1 MPKLQLL
8 ALTLIPGLFK
18 KLEYAVFKQNIL
30 PRLMLALEKSE
41 DNTVKIRVL
50 GTIQELQEAID
61 QQTLSSLVLKS
72 LEKVRQKE
80 TDPQVCMMILQ
91 IYEKASTVLGPDE
104 IGLKIL
110 PSIIP
115 MMVSASLSRP

>member
-80 TDPQVCMMILQ
+80 TDP
-91 IYEKASTVLGPDE
+91 
-104 IGLKIL
+104 
-110 PSIIP
+110 
-115 MMVSASLSRP
+115 

>member
-1 MPKLQLL
+1 
-8 ALTLIPGLFK
+8 
-18 KLEYAVFKQNIL
+18 
-30 PRLMLALEKSE
+30 MLALEKSE